1 MILILDIDC
10 QIFILD
16 RRNNMNQTAQKAIS
30 AALKGNWKEAET
42 LNKEILKN
50 SPKDIDALNRL
61 ARAYIELGKINKAKQ
76 TSKKVLEIDAFN
88 SIATKSL
95 EKWKTLKKKEL
106 DTKGNGV
113 TKAEL
118 FLEEPGKTKIIDLVC
133 LGDEKVIT
141 KLDSGDEI
149 VLKPGGHRVSLLTQ
163 DRKLIGRLP
172 DDIASRIRKLTRL
185 GNKYQVLV
193 KSIQPN
199 CVKVFIRE
207 TKRSSK
213 IKDIS
218 TFSSDRID
226 YVAFTPPEL
235 VHKKENILKTE
246 DQGQE
251 D

>member
-1 MILILDIDC
+1 
-10 QIFILD
+10 
-16 RRNNMNQTAQKAIS
+16 MNQTAQKAIS
-30 AALKGNWKEAET
+30 AALKGKWKEAEI
-42 LNKEILKN
+42 LNKQILKN
-50 SPKDIDALNRL
+50 SPKDVDALNRL

-76 TSKKVLEIDAFN
+76 TSKSVLELDPFN

-106 DTKGNGV
+106 DTKANGPTNV
-113 TKAEL
+113 EM

-133 LGDEKVIT
+133 LGNEKVIT

-149 VLKPGGHRVSLLTQ
+149 ILQPRGHRVSLTTQ
-163 DRKLIGRLP
+163 DGKLIGRLP
-172 DDIASRIRKLTRL
+172 DDIASRIKKLTRL
-185 GNKYQVLV
+185 GNKYQALV

-199 CVKVFIRE
+199 CVRVFIRE
-207 TKRSSK
+207 TKRSNK

-235 VHKKENILKTE
+235 VHKKENILKE
-246 DQGQE
+246 DQDQE